1 MLDIPDLLAAY
12 NEYRDD
18 AETLKDKDMAIWR
31 LSRLK
36 ALPEE
41 RQPAHASDAEVADH
55 TVLRPSIFRNAWK
68 RWPPCC
74 EFPHCDHHPFV
85 D

>member
-18 AETLKDKDMAIWR
+18 AETLKDRDMALWR
-31 LSRLK
+31 LYRLNS
-36 ALPEE
+36 LG
-41 RQPAHASDAEVADH
+41 HASDAEVADH